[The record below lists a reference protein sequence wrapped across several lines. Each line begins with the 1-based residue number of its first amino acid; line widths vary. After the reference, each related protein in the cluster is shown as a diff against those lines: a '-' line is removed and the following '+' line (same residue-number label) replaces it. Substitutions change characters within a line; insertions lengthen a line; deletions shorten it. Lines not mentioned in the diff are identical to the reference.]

1 MEPNVA
7 SSAMSLSLLAR
18 NVYCVCFADRDS
30 LDILRGELALARERY
45 FTGGC
50 KTLRVGKREVIR
62 GFEGK
67 LQGKLSRRGF
77 FWRKSAHNV
86 TGTGNLLLEEAF
98 DQKGGYLLVNR
109 DFRNIIASRVF
120 FNKALAW
127 LKSEYYEPWDTH
139 NARVIFK
146 PVDSDDLVERF
157 DWDAAKKRYRSTML
171 YPVPYLEGDAGQSL
185 LNAQFGEPKLLVSTG
200 EGMFCYC
207 PKEEAQRRKEA
218 LADLRRGTLVIL
230 PAWEVKEGSLAA
242 PGEPEPEGPDITFSS
257 LEEYAHI
264 QEPPVKELPAME
276 APEEETIVEV
286 PVPGEKATPAVPE
299 EPAPQEEV
307 EVTAPEKAIAESSVP
322 GEEAG
327 PAVSEE
333 PAPQEEVEAT
343 APEEAIVE
351 APVPGEEAT
360 SAVSEEPAPQ
370 EELEAPASEATA
382 GERPLPEAEAPSGEA
397 PAAQE
402 ERAQEPAPQAESAGP
417 AEEPSPWEPQDT
429 EDREIL
435 QAAREVAGVQAQGLS
450 PANGPSY
457 RGELRE
463 GLPWGQGRTEQPN
476 GRTSYEGEF
485 RAGKREGFG
494 AYYYKNGSL
503 CYAGS
508 WKEDKKDGLGV
519 SFRESDHIL
528 HIAKWKEG
536 APGEFVSL
544 FDKEGNLRYGGRIED
559 GKKQG
564 AGVSYN
570 AADGTVFVGKW
581 QDGQPTGIG
590 SAFDREGNLAYY
602 GAWKDGKRHGHGTE
616 FDSAGAI
623 VFDGEWRDGK
633 YYNGIL
639 YQKKGPGDAAPS
651 GEPSPAGEL
660 PNWDL

>member
-264 QEPPVKELPAME
+264 QEPPVKELPAMAAPGEE
-276 APEEETIVEV
+276 AIVEAPSPEEET
-286 PVPGEKATPAVPE
+286 A
-299 EPAPQEEV
+299 
-307 EVTAPEKAIAESSVP
+307 
-322 GEEAG
+322 

-343 APEEAIVE
+343 APEEA
-351 APVPGEEAT
+351 
-360 SAVSEEPAPQ
+360 
-370 EELEAPASEATA
+370 A
-382 GERPLPEAEAPSGEA
+382 GERPLPEEAAPSGEA
-397 PAAQE
+397 PATQE

-417 AEEPSPWEPQDT
+417 AEEASPWEPQDA

-435 QAAREVAGVQAQGLS
+435 QAAREAAGVQTQGLS

-639 YQKKGPGDAAPS
+639 YQKKGPEDAAPS

>member
-207 PKEEAQRRKEA
+207 PKEEAQRRKQA

-264 QEPPVKELPAME
+264 QEPPVKELPAVE
-276 APEEETIVEV
+276 A
-286 PVPGEKATPAVPE
+286 
-299 EPAPQEEV
+299 
-307 EVTAPEKAIAESSVP
+307 P
-322 GEEAG
+322 GEE
-327 PAVSEE
+327 AVSEE

-370 EELEAPASEATA
+370 EELETPASEAAA
-382 GERPLPEAEAPSGEA
+382 GERPLPEEAAPSGEA

-417 AEEPSPWEPQDT
+417 AEEPSPWEPQDA

-435 QAAREVAGVQAQGLS
+435 QAAREAAGVQTQGLS

-639 YQKKGPGDAAPS
+639 YQKKGPEDAAPS

>member
-185 LNAQFGEPKLLVSTG
+185 LNAQFGEPKLLVSTA

-207 PKEEAQRRKEA
+207 PKEEAQRRKQA

-264 QEPPVKELPAME
+264 QEPPVKDLPAV
-276 APEEETIVEV
+276 A
-286 PVPGEKATPAVPE
+286 A
-299 EPAPQEEV
+299 
-307 EVTAPEKAIAESSVP
+307 P
-322 GEEAG
+322 GEEAI
-327 PAVSEE
+327 PEE

-343 APEEAIVE
+343 APEEAVVE
-351 APVPGEEAT
+351 APVPGEEAAP
-360 SAVSEEPAPQ
+360 AVSEEPAPQ
-370 EELEAPASEATA
+370 EEMEATAPEEAA
-382 GERPLPEAEAPSGEA
+382 GERPLPEEAAPSGEA

-417 AEEPSPWEPQDT
+417 AEEPSPWEPKDA
-429 EDREIL
+429 EDLEIL
-435 QAAREVAGVQAQGLS
+435 QAAREAAGVQTQGLS

-639 YQKKGPGDAAPS
+639 YQKKGPEDAAPS

>member
-146 PVDSDDLVERF
+146 PVDADDLVERF

-207 PKEEAQRRKEA
+207 PKEEAQRRKQA
-218 LADLRRGTLVIL
+218 LADLRQGTLVIL

-264 QEPPVKELPAME
+264 QEPPVKELPAM
-276 APEEETIVEV
+276 AA
-286 PVPGEKATPAVPE
+286 PGEEAIPE
-299 EPAPQEEV
+299 EPAPQEEM

-322 GEEAG
+322 GEEA
-327 PAVSEE
+327 
-333 PAPQEEVEAT
+333 
-343 APEEAIVE
+343 
-351 APVPGEEAT
+351 T

-370 EELEAPASEATA
+370 EKMEATAPEEAA

-402 ERAQEPAPQAESAGP
+402 ESAQEPAPQAGP
-417 AEEPSPWEPQDT
+417 AEEPSPWEPQDA

-435 QAAREVAGVQAQGLS
+435 QAAREAAGVQTQGLS

-639 YQKKGPGDAAPS
+639 YQKKGPEDAAPS

>member
-127 LKSEYYEPWDTH
+127 LKSEYYEPWDTQ

-264 QEPPVKELPAME
+264 QEPPVKELPAMAAPGEE
-276 APEEETIVEV
+276 AIVEAPSPEEET
-286 PVPGEKATPAVPE
+286 A
-299 EPAPQEEV
+299 
-307 EVTAPEKAIAESSVP
+307 
-322 GEEAG
+322 

-343 APEEAIVE
+343 APEEA
-351 APVPGEEAT
+351 
-360 SAVSEEPAPQ
+360 
-370 EELEAPASEATA
+370 A
-382 GERPLPEAEAPSGEA
+382 GERPLPEEAAPSGEA
-397 PAAQE
+397 PSAQE

-417 AEEPSPWEPQDT
+417 AEEPSPWEPQDA

-435 QAAREVAGVQAQGLS
+435 QAAREAAGVQTQGLS

-639 YQKKGPGDAAPS
+639 YQKKGPEDAAPS

>member
-264 QEPPVKELPAME
+264 QEPPVKDLPAME
-276 APEEETIVEV
+276 APEEE
-286 PVPGEKATPAVPE
+286 AVPE

-307 EVTAPEKAIAESSVP
+307 EATVPEEAIAESSVS
-322 GEEAG
+322 GEEAA
-327 PAVSEE
+327 PAVPEE
-333 PAPQEEVEAT
+333 PALQEEMEAT
-343 APEEAIVE
+343 APEEA
-351 APVPGEEAT
+351 
-360 SAVSEEPAPQ
+360 
-370 EELEAPASEATA
+370 A
-382 GERPLPEAEAPSGEA
+382 GERPLPEEAAPSGEA

-417 AEEPSPWEPQDT
+417 AEEPSPWEPQDA

-435 QAAREVAGVQAQGLS
+435 QAAREVAGVQTQGLS

-639 YQKKGPGDAAPS
+639 YQKKGPEDAAPS

>member
-157 DWDAAKKRYRSTML
+157 DWDATKKRYRSTML

-207 PKEEAQRRKEA
+207 PKEEAQRRKQA

-264 QEPPVKELPAME
+264 QEPPVKDLPAME
-276 APEEETIVEV
+276 APGEEAI
-286 PVPGEKATPAVPE
+286 PE
-299 EPAPQEEV
+299 EPALQEEM
-307 EVTAPEKAIAESSVP
+307 EAPAPEEAVVEAPVP
-322 GEEAG
+322 GEEAA

-333 PAPQEEVEAT
+333 PAPQEEMEAT
-343 APEEAIVE
+343 APEEA
-351 APVPGEEAT
+351 
-360 SAVSEEPAPQ
+360 
-370 EELEAPASEATA
+370 A
-382 GERPLPEAEAPSGEA
+382 GERPLPEEAAPSGEA

-417 AEEPSPWEPQDT
+417 AEEPSPWEPQDA

-435 QAAREVAGVQAQGLS
+435 QAAREAAGIQTQGLS
-450 PANGPSY
+450 PTNGPSY

-639 YQKKGPGDAAPS
+639 YQKKGPEDAAPS

>member
-86 TGTGNLLLEEAF
+86 TGTGNLLLEETF

-127 LKSEYYEPWDTH
+127 LKSEYYEPWDTQ

-264 QEPPVKELPAME
+264 QEPPVKELPAV
-276 APEEETIVEV
+276 AA
-286 PVPGEKATPAVPE
+286 PGEEAVPE
-299 EPAPQEEV
+299 EPAPQEKMEA
-307 EVTAPEKAIAESSVP
+307 TAPEEAIVEAPVPGEETAPAVSEEPAPQEKMEAIAPEEAIAESSVP

-333 PAPQEEVEAT
+333 PAPQEEMEAT
-343 APEEAIVE
+343 VPEEA
-351 APVPGEEAT
+351 
-360 SAVSEEPAPQ
+360 
-370 EELEAPASEATA
+370 A
-382 GERPLPEAEAPSGEA
+382 GERPLPEEAAPSGEA

-417 AEEPSPWEPQDT
+417 AEEPSPWEPQDA

-435 QAAREVAGVQAQGLS
+435 QAAREAAGVQTQGLS

-639 YQKKGPGDAAPS
+639 YQKKCPEDAAPS

>member
-276 APEEETIVEV
+276 AP
-286 PVPGEKATPAVPE
+286 
-299 EPAPQEEV
+299 
-307 EVTAPEKAIAESSVP
+307 
-322 GEEAG
+322 GEEAI
-327 PAVSEE
+327 PEE

-343 APEEAIVE
+343 APEKAIVE
-351 APVPGEEAT
+351 APVPGEEAAP
-360 SAVSEEPAPQ
+360 AVSEEPAPQ
-370 EELEAPASEATA
+370 EKMEATAPEEAA

-417 AEEPSPWEPQDT
+417 AEEPSPWEPQDA

-435 QAAREVAGVQAQGLS
+435 QAAREAAGVQTQGLS

-639 YQKKGPGDAAPS
+639 YQKKGPEDAAPS

>member
-1 MEPNVA
+1 MEPNVE

-264 QEPPVKELPAME
+264 QEPPVKELPAVA
-276 APEEETIVEV
+276 AP
-286 PVPGEKATPAVPE
+286 G
-299 EPAPQEEV
+299 
-307 EVTAPEKAIAESSVP
+307 
-322 GEEAG
+322 
-327 PAVSEE
+327 
-333 PAPQEEVEAT
+333 
-343 APEEAIVE
+343 EEAIVE
-351 APVPGEEAT
+351 APSPGEEAT

-370 EELEAPASEATA
+370 EEMEATVPEEAA
-382 GERPLPEAEAPSGEA
+382 GERPLPEEAAPSGEA

-417 AEEPSPWEPQDT
+417 AEEPSPWEPQDA

-435 QAAREVAGVQAQGLS
+435 QAAREAAGVQTQGLS

-639 YQKKGPGDAAPS
+639 YQKKGPEDAAPS

-660 PNWDL
+660 PDWDL

>member
-127 LKSEYYEPWDTH
+127 LKSEYYEPWDTQ

-276 APEEETIVEV
+276 APEEEAIPEEPAPQDEVEVTAPEEAIVEA
-286 PVPGEKATPAVPE
+286 PVPGEETAPAVPE

-307 EVTAPEKAIAESSVP
+307 EVTAPEEAIAESS
-322 GEEAG
+322 
-327 PAVSEE
+327 
-333 PAPQEEVEAT
+333 
-343 APEEAIVE
+343 
-351 APVPGEEAT
+351 VPGEEAT

-370 EELEAPASEATA
+370 EKMEATAPEEAA
-382 GERPLPEAEAPSGEA
+382 GERPLPEEAAPSGEA

-417 AEEPSPWEPQDT
+417 AEEPSPWEPQDA

-435 QAAREVAGVQAQGLS
+435 QAAREAAGVQTQGLS

-639 YQKKGPGDAAPS
+639 YQKKGPEDAAPS
-651 GEPSPAGEL
+651 GEPSPAEEL

>member
-264 QEPPVKELPAME
+264 QEPPVKELPAVATPGE
-276 APEEETIVEV
+276 EAIPEEPAPQEEVEATAPEKAIVEA
-286 PVPGEKATPAVPE
+286 PVPGEEAAPAVPE

-307 EVTAPEKAIAESSVP
+307 E
-322 GEEAG
+322 
-327 PAVSEE
+327 
-333 PAPQEEVEAT
+333 AT
-343 APEEAIVE
+343 VPEEAIVE

-370 EELEAPASEATA
+370 EELETPASEAAA
-382 GERPLPEAEAPSGEA
+382 GERPLPEEAAPSGEA

-417 AEEPSPWEPQDT
+417 AEEPSPWEPQDA

-435 QAAREVAGVQAQGLS
+435 QAAREAAGVQTQGLS

-639 YQKKGPGDAAPS
+639 YQKKGPEDAAPS

>member
-1 MEPNVA
+1 MEPNVE

-276 APEEETIVEV
+276 APEEGTIVEA
-286 PVPGEKATPAVPE
+286 PVPGEESAPAVPE
-299 EPAPQEEV
+299 EPAPQE
-307 EVTAPEKAIAESSVP
+307 KM
-322 GEEAG
+322 
-327 PAVSEE
+327 
-333 PAPQEEVEAT
+333 EAT
-343 APEEAIVE
+343 APEEA
-351 APVPGEEAT
+351 
-360 SAVSEEPAPQ
+360 
-370 EELEAPASEATA
+370 A
-382 GERPLPEAEAPSGEA
+382 GERPLPEEAAPSGEA

-402 ERAQEPAPQAESAGP
+402 ERAQEPAPQAGP
-417 AEEPSPWEPQDT
+417 AEEPSPWEPQDA

-435 QAAREVAGVQAQGLS
+435 QAAREAAGVQTQGLS

-639 YQKKGPGDAAPS
+639 YQKKGPEDAAPS

>member
-185 LNAQFGEPKLLVSTG
+185 LNAQFGEPKLLVSTA

-207 PKEEAQRRKEA
+207 PKEEAQRRKQA

-264 QEPPVKELPAME
+264 QEPPVKDLPAME
-276 APEEETIVEV
+276 APGEEAI
-286 PVPGEKATPAVPE
+286 PE
-299 EPAPQEEV
+299 EPALQEEM
-307 EVTAPEKAIAESSVP
+307 EAPAPEEAVVEAPVP
-322 GEEAG
+322 GEEAA

-333 PAPQEEVEAT
+333 PAPQEKMEAT
-343 APEEAIVE
+343 APEEA
-351 APVPGEEAT
+351 
-360 SAVSEEPAPQ
+360 
-370 EELEAPASEATA
+370 A
-382 GERPLPEAEAPSGEA
+382 GERPLPEEAAPSGEA

-417 AEEPSPWEPQDT
+417 AEEPSPWEPQDA

-435 QAAREVAGVQAQGLS
+435 QAAREAAGVQTQGLS

-639 YQKKGPGDAAPS
+639 YQKKGPEDAAPS

>member
-218 LADLRRGTLVIL
+218 LADLRQGTLVIL

-264 QEPPVKELPAME
+264 QEPPVKDLPAME
-276 APEEETIVEV
+276 APEEETIVKA
-286 PVPGEKATPAVPE
+286 PVPGEEAAPAVPE

-307 EVTAPEKAIAESSVP
+307 EVTAPEKAI
-322 GEEAG
+322 
-327 PAVSEE
+327 
-333 PAPQEEVEAT
+333 
-343 APEEAIVE
+343 VE

-360 SAVSEEPAPQ
+360 SAVSEEPALQ
-370 EELEAPASEATA
+370 EEVEATAPEEAA
-382 GERPLPEAEAPSGEA
+382 GERPLPEEAAPSGEA

-417 AEEPSPWEPQDT
+417 AEEPSPWEPQDA

-435 QAAREVAGVQAQGLS
+435 QAAREAAGVQTQGLS

-639 YQKKGPGDAAPS
+639 YQKKGPEDAAPS

>member
-207 PKEEAQRRKEA
+207 PKEEAQRRKQA

-264 QEPPVKELPAME
+264 QEPPVKDLPAV
-276 APEEETIVEV
+276 A
-286 PVPGEKATPAVPE
+286 A
-299 EPAPQEEV
+299 
-307 EVTAPEKAIAESSVP
+307 P
-322 GEEAG
+322 GEEAI
-327 PAVSEE
+327 PEE

-343 APEEAIVE
+343 APEETLME
-351 APVPGEEAT
+351 APVPGEEAAP
-360 SAVSEEPAPQ
+360 AVSEEPAPQ
-370 EELEAPASEATA
+370 EKMEATAPEEAA
-382 GERPLPEAEAPSGEA
+382 GERPLPEEAAPSGEA
-397 PAAQE
+397 PSAQE
-402 ERAQEPAPQAESAGP
+402 ESAQEPAPQAESAGP
-417 AEEPSPWEPQDT
+417 AEEPSPWEPQDA

-435 QAAREVAGVQAQGLS
+435 QAAREAAGVQTQGLS
-450 PANGPSY
+450 PVNGPSY

-639 YQKKGPGDAAPS
+639 YQKKGPEDAAPS

>member
-207 PKEEAQRRKEA
+207 PKEEAQRRKQA
-218 LADLRRGTLVIL
+218 LVDLRQGTLVIL

-276 APEEETIVEV
+276 APGEE
-286 PVPGEKATPAVPE
+286 AVPE
-299 EPAPQEEV
+299 EPAPQEEM
-307 EVTAPEKAIAESSVP
+307 
-322 GEEAG
+322 
-327 PAVSEE
+327 
-333 PAPQEEVEAT
+333 EAT
-343 APEEAIVE
+343 APEEA
-351 APVPGEEAT
+351 
-360 SAVSEEPAPQ
+360 
-370 EELEAPASEATA
+370 A
-382 GERPLPEAEAPSGEA
+382 GERPLPEEAAPSGEA
-397 PAAQE
+397 PSAQE
-402 ERAQEPAPQAESAGP
+402 ERAQEPAPQAGP
-417 AEEPSPWEPQDT
+417 AEEPSPWEPQDA

-435 QAAREVAGVQAQGLS
+435 QAAREAAGVQTQGLS

-536 APGEFVSL
+536 TPGEFVSL

-639 YQKKGPGDAAPS
+639 YQKKGPEDAAPS

>member
-157 DWDAAKKRYRSTML
+157 DWDATKKRYRSTML

-207 PKEEAQRRKEA
+207 PKEEAQRRKQA

-264 QEPPVKELPAME
+264 QEPPVKELPAM
-276 APEEETIVEV
+276 AA
-286 PVPGEKATPAVPE
+286 PGEEAIPE
-299 EPAPQEEV
+299 EPALQEEM
-307 EVTAPEKAIAESSVP
+307 EAP
-322 GEEAG
+322 
-327 PAVSEE
+327 
-333 PAPQEEVEAT
+333 

-370 EELEAPASEATA
+370 EEMEATAPEKAA
-382 GERPLPEAEAPSGEA
+382 GERPLPEEAAPTEEA

-402 ERAQEPAPQAESAGP
+402 ERAQEPAPQAGP
-417 AEEPSPWEPQDT
+417 AEEPSPWEPQDA

-435 QAAREVAGVQAQGLS
+435 QAAREAAGVQTQGLS

-639 YQKKGPGDAAPS
+639 YQKKGPEDAAPS

>member
-218 LADLRRGTLVIL
+218 LADLRQGTLVIL

-242 PGEPEPEGPDITFSS
+242 PGEPEGPDITFSS

-264 QEPPVKELPAME
+264 QEPPVKDLPAME
-276 APEEETIVEV
+276 AP
-286 PVPGEKATPAVPE
+286 
-299 EPAPQEEV
+299 
-307 EVTAPEKAIAESSVP
+307 
-322 GEEAG
+322 GEEAI
-327 PAVSEE
+327 PEE

-343 APEEAIVE
+343 APEEAVVE

-370 EELEAPASEATA
+370 EELEATAPEEAA
-382 GERPLPEAEAPSGEA
+382 GERPLPEEAAPSGEA

-417 AEEPSPWEPQDT
+417 AEEPSPWEPQDA

-435 QAAREVAGVQAQGLS
+435 QAAREAAGVQTQGLS

-639 YQKKGPGDAAPS
+639 YQKKGPEDAAPS

>member
-127 LKSEYYEPWDTH
+127 LKSEYYEPWDTQ

-157 DWDAAKKRYRSTML
+157 DWNAAKKRYRSTML

-218 LADLRRGTLVIL
+218 LADLRQGTLVIL

-276 APEEETIVEV
+276 APEEEAI
-286 PVPGEKATPAVPE
+286 PE
-299 EPAPQEEV
+299 EPAPQEEM
-307 EVTAPEKAIAESSVP
+307 EVTVPEEAIVEAPVP
-322 GEEAG
+322 GEETA
-327 PAVSEE
+327 PAVPEE

-343 APEEAIVE
+343 APEEA
-351 APVPGEEAT
+351 
-360 SAVSEEPAPQ
+360 
-370 EELEAPASEATA
+370 A
-382 GERPLPEAEAPSGEA
+382 GERPLPEEAAPSGEA
-397 PAAQE
+397 PSAQE

-417 AEEPSPWEPQDT
+417 AEEPSPWEPQDA

-435 QAAREVAGVQAQGLS
+435 QAAREAAGVQTQGLS

-639 YQKKGPGDAAPS
+639 YQKKGPEDVAPS

>member
-264 QEPPVKELPAME
+264 QEPPVKDLPAVAAPGEEAIPEEPAPQEEME
-276 APEEETIVEV
+276 VTAPEKAIVEA
-286 PVPGEKATPAVPE
+286 PVPGEETAPAVPE
-299 EPAPQEEV
+299 EPAPQE
-307 EVTAPEKAIAESSVP
+307 KM
-322 GEEAG
+322 
-327 PAVSEE
+327 
-333 PAPQEEVEAT
+333 EAT
-343 APEEAIVE
+343 APEEA
-351 APVPGEEAT
+351 
-360 SAVSEEPAPQ
+360 
-370 EELEAPASEATA
+370 A
-382 GERPLPEAEAPSGEA
+382 GERSLPEEAAPTEEA

-417 AEEPSPWEPQDT
+417 AEEPSPWEPQDA

-435 QAAREVAGVQAQGLS
+435 QAAREVAGVQTQGLS

-639 YQKKGPGDAAPS
+639 YQKKGPEDAAPS

>member
-127 LKSEYYEPWDTH
+127 LKSEYYEPWDTQ

-276 APEEETIVEV
+276 APGEEAIPEEPALQEEMEAPAPEKAIVEAPSPEEET
-286 PVPGEKATPAVPE
+286 APAVPE

-307 EVTAPEKAIAESSVP
+307 E
-322 GEEAG
+322 
-327 PAVSEE
+327 
-333 PAPQEEVEAT
+333 AT
-343 APEEAIVE
+343 VPEEA
-351 APVPGEEAT
+351 
-360 SAVSEEPAPQ
+360 
-370 EELEAPASEATA
+370 A
-382 GERPLPEAEAPSGEA
+382 GERPLPEEAAPSGEA

-417 AEEPSPWEPQDT
+417 AEEPSPWEPQDA

-435 QAAREVAGVQAQGLS
+435 QAAREAAGVQTQGLS

-639 YQKKGPGDAAPS
+639 YQKKCPEDAAPS

>member
-218 LADLRRGTLVIL
+218 LADLRQGTLVIL

-264 QEPPVKELPAME
+264 QEPPVKDLPAV
-276 APEEETIVEV
+276 AA
-286 PVPGEKATPAVPE
+286 PGEEAIPE
-299 EPAPQEEV
+299 EPAPQEEM
-307 EVTAPEKAIAESSVP
+307 
-322 GEEAG
+322 
-327 PAVSEE
+327 
-333 PAPQEEVEAT
+333 EAT
-343 APEEAIVE
+343 
-351 APVPGEEAT
+351 
-360 SAVSEEPAPQ
+360 
-370 EELEAPASEATA
+370 ASEATA
-382 GERPLPEAEAPSGEA
+382 GERPLPEEAAPSGEA

-417 AEEPSPWEPQDT
+417 AEEPSPWEPQDA

-435 QAAREVAGVQAQGLS
+435 QAAREAAGAQTQGLS

-639 YQKKGPGDAAPS
+639 YQKKGPEDAAPS

>member
-127 LKSEYYEPWDTH
+127 LKSEYYEPWDTQ

-230 PAWEVKEGSLAA
+230 PAWEVKEGSLTT

-264 QEPPVKELPAME
+264 QEPPVKDLPAME
-276 APEEETIVEV
+276 APEEETIVEA
-286 PVPGEKATPAVPE
+286 PVPGEETAPAVPE

-307 EVTAPEKAIAESSVP
+307 EATAPEEAIVEAPVP
-322 GEEAG
+322 GEEAA

-351 APVPGEEAT
+351 APVPGEEAAP
-360 SAVSEEPAPQ
+360 AVSEEPAPQ
-370 EELEAPASEATA
+370 
-382 GERPLPEAEAPSGEA
+382 
-397 PAAQE
+397 
-402 ERAQEPAPQAESAGP
+402 AGP
-417 AEEPSPWEPQDT
+417 AEEPSPWEPQDA

-435 QAAREVAGVQAQGLS
+435 QAAREAAGVQTQGLS

-639 YQKKGPGDAAPS
+639 YQKKGPEDAAPS

>member
-218 LADLRRGTLVIL
+218 LADLRQGTLVIL

-242 PGEPEPEGPDITFSS
+242 PGEPEGPDITFSS

-276 APEEETIVEV
+276 APGEEAI
-286 PVPGEKATPAVPE
+286 PE
-299 EPAPQEEV
+299 EPASQEEM
-307 EVTAPEKAIAESSVP
+307 
-322 GEEAG
+322 
-327 PAVSEE
+327 
-333 PAPQEEVEAT
+333 EAT
-343 APEEAIVE
+343 APEKAIVE
-351 APVPGEEAT
+351 APVPGEEAAP
-360 SAVSEEPAPQ
+360 AVSEEPALQ
-370 EELEAPASEATA
+370 EEVEATVPEEAA
-382 GERPLPEAEAPSGEA
+382 GERPLPEEAAPTEEA

-402 ERAQEPAPQAESAGP
+402 ERAQEPTPQAEPAGS
-417 AEEPSPWEPQDT
+417 AEEPSPWEPQDA

-435 QAAREVAGVQAQGLS
+435 QAAREAAGVRTQGLS

-639 YQKKGPGDAAPS
+639 YQKKGPEDAAPS

>member
-276 APEEETIVEV
+276 APGEEAIPEEPALQEEMEAPAPEKAIVEA
-286 PVPGEKATPAVPE
+286 PVPGEEATPAVPE

-307 EVTAPEKAIAESSVP
+307 E
-322 GEEAG
+322 
-327 PAVSEE
+327 
-333 PAPQEEVEAT
+333 AT
-343 APEEAIVE
+343 VPEEA
-351 APVPGEEAT
+351 
-360 SAVSEEPAPQ
+360 
-370 EELEAPASEATA
+370 A
-382 GERPLPEAEAPSGEA
+382 GERPLPEEAAPSGEA

-402 ERAQEPAPQAESAGP
+402 ERAQEPAPQAGP
-417 AEEPSPWEPQDT
+417 AEEPSPWEPQDA

-435 QAAREVAGVQAQGLS
+435 QAAREAAGVQTQGLS

-639 YQKKGPGDAAPS
+639 YQKKGPEDAAPS

>member
-264 QEPPVKELPAME
+264 QEPPVKDLPAV
-276 APEEETIVEV
+276 AA
-286 PVPGEKATPAVPE
+286 PGEEAIPE

-307 EVTAPEKAIAESSVP
+307 EVTAPEKAI
-322 GEEAG
+322 
-327 PAVSEE
+327 
-333 PAPQEEVEAT
+333 
-343 APEEAIVE
+343 VE
-351 APVPGEEAT
+351 APVPGEEAAP
-360 SAVSEEPAPQ
+360 AVSEEPAPQ
-370 EELEAPASEATA
+370 EELETPASEATA

-417 AEEPSPWEPQDT
+417 AEEPSPWEPQDA

-435 QAAREVAGVQAQGLS
+435 QAAREAAGVQTQGLS

-639 YQKKGPGDAAPS
+639 YQKKGPEDAAPS

>member
-1 MEPNVA
+1 MEPNVE

-157 DWDAAKKRYRSTML
+157 DWDASKKRYRSTML

-218 LADLRRGTLVIL
+218 LADLRQGTLVIL

-242 PGEPEPEGPDITFSS
+242 PGEPEGPDITFSS

-276 APEEETIVEV
+276 APEEETIVEA
-286 PVPGEKATPAVPE
+286 PVPGEE
-299 EPAPQEEV
+299 
-307 EVTAPEKAIAESSVP
+307 TA
-322 GEEAG
+322 

-333 PAPQEEVEAT
+333 PAPQEEMEAT
-343 APEEAIVE
+343 APEEA
-351 APVPGEEAT
+351 
-360 SAVSEEPAPQ
+360 
-370 EELEAPASEATA
+370 A
-382 GERPLPEAEAPSGEA
+382 GEMPLPEEAAHSGEA

-402 ERAQEPAPQAESAGP
+402 ERVQEPAPQAGP
-417 AEEPSPWEPQDT
+417 AEEPSPWEPQDA

-435 QAAREVAGVQAQGLS
+435 QAAREVAGVQTQGLS

-485 RAGKREGFG
+485 HAGKREGFG

-639 YQKKGPGDAAPS
+639 YQKKGPEDAAPS

>member
-264 QEPPVKELPAME
+264 QEPPVKELPA
-276 APEEETIVEV
+276 V
-286 PVPGEKATPAVPE
+286 AT
-299 EPAPQEEV
+299 
-307 EVTAPEKAIAESSVP
+307 P
-322 GEEAG
+322 GEEAI
-327 PAVSEE
+327 PEE

-370 EELEAPASEATA
+370 EELETPASEAAA
-382 GERPLPEAEAPSGEA
+382 GERPLPEEAAPSGEA

-417 AEEPSPWEPQDT
+417 AEEPSPWEPQDA

-435 QAAREVAGVQAQGLS
+435 QAAREAAGVQTQGLS

-639 YQKKGPGDAAPS
+639 YQKKGPEDAAPS

>member
-127 LKSEYYEPWDTH
+127 LKSEYYEPWDTQ

-276 APEEETIVEV
+276 APEEETIVKA
-286 PVPGEKATPAVPE
+286 PVPGEKAAPAVLD
-299 EPAPQEEV
+299 EPASQAEV
-307 EVTAPEKAIAESSVP
+307 EATAPEEAIAESSVP
-322 GEEAG
+322 GEEAT

-333 PAPQEEVEAT
+333 PAPQEEMEAT
-343 APEEAIVE
+343 VPEEA
-351 APVPGEEAT
+351 
-360 SAVSEEPAPQ
+360 
-370 EELEAPASEATA
+370 A
-382 GERPLPEAEAPSGEA
+382 GERPLPEEAAPSGEA
-397 PAAQE
+397 PAA
-402 ERAQEPAPQAESAGP
+402 QAESAGP
-417 AEEPSPWEPQDT
+417 AEEPSPWEPQDA

-435 QAAREVAGVQAQGLS
+435 QAAREAAGVQTQGLS

-639 YQKKGPGDAAPS
+639 YQKKGPEDAAPS

>member
-207 PKEEAQRRKEA
+207 PKEEAQRRKQA

-264 QEPPVKELPAME
+264 QEPPVKELPAV
-276 APEEETIVEV
+276 AA
-286 PVPGEKATPAVPE
+286 PGEEAIPE
-299 EPAPQEEV
+299 EPAPQE
-307 EVTAPEKAIAESSVP
+307 KM
-322 GEEAG
+322 
-327 PAVSEE
+327 
-333 PAPQEEVEAT
+333 EAT
-343 APEEAIVE
+343 APEEAIAE

-370 EELEAPASEATA
+370 EKMEATAPEEAA
-382 GERPLPEAEAPSGEA
+382 GERPLPEEAAPSGEA

-417 AEEPSPWEPQDT
+417 AEEPSPWEPQDA

-435 QAAREVAGVQAQGLS
+435 QAAREAAGVQTQGLS

-544 FDKEGNLRYGGRIED
+544 FDKEGNLRYGGRIEN

-639 YQKKGPGDAAPS
+639 YQKKSPEDAAPS

>member
-264 QEPPVKELPAME
+264 QEPPVKDLPAME
-276 APEEETIVEV
+276 AP
-286 PVPGEKATPAVPE
+286 
-299 EPAPQEEV
+299 
-307 EVTAPEKAIAESSVP
+307 
-322 GEEAG
+322 GEEAI
-327 PAVSEE
+327 P
-333 PAPQEEVEAT
+333 
-343 APEEAIVE
+343 
-351 APVPGEEAT
+351 
-360 SAVSEEPAPQ
+360 EEPAPQ
-370 EELEAPASEATA
+370 EELETPASEAAA
-382 GERPLPEAEAPSGEA
+382 GERPLPEEAAPSGEA

-417 AEEPSPWEPQDT
+417 AEEPSPWEPQDA

-435 QAAREVAGVQAQGLS
+435 QAAREAAGVQTQGLS

-639 YQKKGPGDAAPS
+639 YQKKGPEDAAPS

>member
-98 DQKGGYLLVNR
+98 DQNGGYLLVNR

-264 QEPPVKELPAME
+264 QEPPVKDLPAVA
-276 APEEETIVEV
+276 APEEETIVEA
-286 PVPGEKATPAVPE
+286 PVPGEETAPAVPE

-307 EVTAPEKAIAESSVP
+307 EVTAPE
-322 GEEAG
+322 EA
-327 PAVSEE
+327 
-333 PAPQEEVEAT
+333 
-343 APEEAIVE
+343 
-351 APVPGEEAT
+351 
-360 SAVSEEPAPQ
+360 
-370 EELEAPASEATA
+370 A
-382 GERPLPEAEAPSGEA
+382 GERSLPEEVAPSGEA

-402 ERAQEPAPQAESAGP
+402 ERAQEPAPQAGP
-417 AEEPSPWEPQDT
+417 AEEPSPWEPQDA

-435 QAAREVAGVQAQGLS
+435 QAAREAAGVQTQGLS

-639 YQKKGPGDAAPS
+639 YQKKGPEDAAPS

>member
-264 QEPPVKELPAME
+264 QEPPVKDLPAV
-276 APEEETIVEV
+276 A
-286 PVPGEKATPAVPE
+286 A
-299 EPAPQEEV
+299 
-307 EVTAPEKAIAESSVP
+307 P
-322 GEEAG
+322 GEEAI
-327 PAVSEE
+327 PEE

-343 APEEAIVE
+343 VPEEA
-351 APVPGEEAT
+351 
-360 SAVSEEPAPQ
+360 
-370 EELEAPASEATA
+370 A
-382 GERPLPEAEAPSGEA
+382 GERPLPEEAAPSGEA
-397 PAAQE
+397 PSAQE
-402 ERAQEPAPQAESAGP
+402 ERVQEPAPQAESAGP
-417 AEEPSPWEPQDT
+417 AEEPSPWEPQDA

-435 QAAREVAGVQAQGLS
+435 QAAREAAGVQTQGLS

-639 YQKKGPGDAAPS
+639 YQKKGPEDAAPS

>member
-264 QEPPVKELPAME
+264 QEPPVKDLPAME
-276 APEEETIVEV
+276 APGEEAI
-286 PVPGEKATPAVPE
+286 PE
-299 EPAPQEEV
+299 EPAPQE
-307 EVTAPEKAIAESSVP
+307 KM
-322 GEEAG
+322 
-327 PAVSEE
+327 
-333 PAPQEEVEAT
+333 EAT
-343 APEEAIVE
+343 APEEA
-351 APVPGEEAT
+351 
-360 SAVSEEPAPQ
+360 
-370 EELEAPASEATA
+370 A
-382 GERPLPEAEAPSGEA
+382 GERPLPEEAAPSGEA
-397 PAAQE
+397 PSAQE
-402 ERAQEPAPQAESAGP
+402 ERAQEPAPQAGP
-417 AEEPSPWEPQDT
+417 AEEPSPWEPQDA

-435 QAAREVAGVQAQGLS
+435 QAAREAAGVQTQGLS

-639 YQKKGPGDAAPS
+639 YQKKGPEDAAPS

>member
-276 APEEETIVEV
+276 APGEE
-286 PVPGEKATPAVPE
+286 AVPE
-299 EPAPQEEV
+299 EPAPQEEM
-307 EVTAPEKAIAESSVP
+307 
-322 GEEAG
+322 
-327 PAVSEE
+327 
-333 PAPQEEVEAT
+333 EAT
-343 APEEAIVE
+343 APEKAIVE
-351 APVPGEEAT
+351 APVPGEEAAP
-360 SAVSEEPAPQ
+360 AVSEEPALQ
-370 EELEAPASEATA
+370 EEVEATVPEEAA
-382 GERPLPEAEAPSGEA
+382 GERPLPEEAAPTEEA

-402 ERAQEPAPQAESAGP
+402 ERAQEPTPQAEPAGS
-417 AEEPSPWEPQDT
+417 AEEPSPWEPQDA

-435 QAAREVAGVQAQGLS
+435 QAAREAAGVQTQGLS

-639 YQKKGPGDAAPS
+639 YQKKGPEDAAPS

>member
-207 PKEEAQRRKEA
+207 PKEEAQRRKQA

-264 QEPPVKELPAME
+264 QEPPVKDLPAME
-276 APEEETIVEV
+276 APGEEAI
-286 PVPGEKATPAVPE
+286 PE
-299 EPAPQEEV
+299 EPALQEEM
-307 EVTAPEKAIAESSVP
+307 EAPAPEEAVVEAPVP
-322 GEEAG
+322 GEEAA

-333 PAPQEEVEAT
+333 PAPQEKMEAT
-343 APEEAIVE
+343 APEEA
-351 APVPGEEAT
+351 
-360 SAVSEEPAPQ
+360 
-370 EELEAPASEATA
+370 A
-382 GERPLPEAEAPSGEA
+382 GERPLPEEAAPSGEA

-417 AEEPSPWEPQDT
+417 AEEPSPWEPQDA

-435 QAAREVAGVQAQGLS
+435 QAAREAAGVQTQGLS

-639 YQKKGPGDAAPS
+639 YQKKCPEDAAPS